1 MYLAGG
7 SRNCYETS
15 FSVMFRMQYF
25 SISKSTAIY
34 IFLSQNSKQCSHQV
48 KTAAN
53 RKIFIDFSIQY
64 LRKYNFDGLD
74 LDWEY
79 PCQRGG
85 ASSDK
90 AGYVALVQVSI

>member
-1 MYLAGG
+1 M
-7 SRNCYETS
+7 
-15 FSVMFRMQYF
+15 
-25 SISKSTAIY
+25 
-34 IFLSQNSKQCSHQV
+34 

-53 RKIFIDFSIQY
+53 RKIFIDFSIGF
-64 LRKYNFDGLD
+64 LRKYGFDGLD

-90 AGYVALVQVSI
+90 AGYVALVKVGMNAQITSRPM